1 VPIGLFG
8 IADFRRLWVIGLTTF
23 VVRWL
28 ELLVYGIFAYRQTE
42 SSFIVAMLT
51 LARLLPMG
59 LFGAF
64 LGAWAERVQRRGA
77 MMAIVLAL
85 LACSASLA
93 ALAWTGHLQ
102 VWHLFV
108 AAFINGIGWAADNPV
123 RRMMLGEVVGS
134 AQMSLAM
141 SIDIGTNNASRM
153 LGPTLGGV
161 LLAGLGIGGCFALSV
176 ALYAIALH
184 SSLRLAYR
192 NADLPAGSEP
202 VLARVLEGVILAWQD
217 RRLRGIFLVT
227 ILYNFFG
234 WPYTSMVPVIAQD
247 HLHLSTEGIG
257 LIASL
262 DGVGAFIGAVL
273 MALLCRP
280 SFFSRAYVGGCAIY
294 FAMVSVF
301 ALAPH
306 AVPAGLALLLLGI
319 GGSGYSIMQTTLV
332 YLAAPPE
339 MRSRALGVLSVCIGL
354 GPIGFINLG
363 VMADY
368 FGASVATAA
377 IGLEGLLA
385 LALTWPLWRRI

>member
-1 VPIGLFG
+1 MSLFG
-8 IADFRRLWVIGLTTF
+8 IADFRRLWVVGLATF

-28 ELLVYGIFAYRQTE
+28 ELLVFGIVAYRDTG

-64 LGAWAERVQRRGA
+64 LGAWAERVQRRSA
-77 MMAIVLAL
+77 MLAIVLAL
-85 LACSASLA
+85 LACSATLA
-93 ALAWTGHLQ
+93 VLAWSGHLQ

-134 AQMSLAM
+134 VRMSLGM
-141 SIDIGTNNASRM
+141 SVDIGTNNASRM

-161 LLAGLGIGGCFALSV
+161 LLASLGIAGCFALSV
-176 ALYAIALH
+176 VLYLVALH
-184 SSLRLAYR
+184 ASLGLAYR
-192 NADLPAGSEP
+192 NADRAAGAES
-202 VLARVLEGVILAWQD
+202 VLARVLEGVALAWTD
-217 RRLRGIFLVT
+217 RRLRAIFLVT
-227 ILYNFFG
+227 ILYNLFG
-234 WPYTSMVPVIAQD
+234 WPYTSMVPVIAED

-273 MALLCRP
+273 MALACRP
-280 SFFSRAYVGGCAIY
+280 SFYSAAYVGGCAVY
-294 FAMVSVF
+294 FAMLSGF

-306 AVPAGLALLLLGI
+306 AVPAGAALLVLGI

-332 YLAAPPE
+332 YLAAPAE

-363 VMADY
+363 LMADR
-368 FGASVATAA
+368 FGASAATAA
-377 IGLEGLLA
+377 IGLEGLVA

>member
-1 VPIGLFG
+1 MPMGLFG
-8 IADFRRLWVIGLTTF
+8 IADFRRLWVIGLATC

-28 ELLVYGIFAYRQTE
+28 ELLAFGIFAYRHTE

-64 LGAWAERVQRRGA
+64 LGAWAERMQRRHA
-77 MMAIVLAL
+77 MVAVVLSL
-85 LACSASLA
+85 LLCSACLA
-93 ALAWTGHLQ
+93 ALAWTGHLR

-134 AQMSLAM
+134 PQMSLAM
-141 SIDIGTNNASRM
+141 SVDIGTNNASRM

-161 LLAGLGIGGCFALSV
+161 LLASLGIGGCFALSV
-176 ALYAIALH
+176 VLYLVALH
-184 SSLRLAYR
+184 SSLGLTYR
-192 NADLPAGSEP
+192 NADLPTAGEP
-202 VLARVLEGVILAWQD
+202 VLTRVLEGVLLACRDQ
-217 RRLRGIFLVT
+217 RLRGIFLVT
-227 ILYNFFG
+227 ILYNLFG

-247 HLHLSTEGIG
+247 HLRLSTEGIG

-280 SFFSRAYVGGCAIY
+280 SFYARAYVGGCAIY

-306 AVPAGLALLLLGI
+306 AVPAGLALLALGI

-363 VMADY
+363 LMADQ
-368 FGASVATAA
+368 FGSSVATAA
-377 IGLEGLLA
+377 IGLEGLVA

>member
-1 VPIGLFG
+1 MGLFG
-8 IADFRRLWVIGLTTF
+8 IADFRRLWVVGLTTF

-28 ELLVYGIFAYRQTE
+28 ELLVYGIFAYRQTG

-64 LGAWAERVQRRGA
+64 LGAWADRMQRRFA
-77 MMAIVLAL
+77 MVVIVLVL
-85 LACSASLA
+85 LACSAGLA
-93 ALAWTGHLQ
+93 ALAWTGQLQ

-141 SIDIGTNNASRM
+141 SVDIGTNNASRM
-153 LGPTLGGV
+153 LGPTLGGM
-161 LLAGLGIGGCFALSV
+161 LLAGFGMGGCFALSV
-176 ALYAIALH
+176 ALYAAALH

-192 NADLPAGSEP
+192 NAELPPGGEP
-202 VLARVLEGVILAWQD
+202 VLARVLEGVTLAWQD
-217 RRLRGIFLVT
+217 RRLRAIFLVT
-227 ILYNFFG
+227 ILYNLFG
-234 WPYTSMVPVIAQD
+234 WPYSSMIPVIGQD

-273 MALLCRP
+273 MGLLCPP
-280 SFFSRAYVGGCAIY
+280 SFYARAYIGGCAVY
-294 FAMVSVF
+294 FAMLSLF
-301 ALAPH
+301 ALASH
-306 AVPAGLALLLLGI
+306 AVPAGVALLILGI

-332 YLAAPPE
+332 YLAAPVE

-363 VMADY
+363 LMADY
-368 FGASVATAA
+368 LGASAATAVM
-377 IGLEGLLA
+377 GLEGLAA

>member
-1 VPIGLFG
+1 MSLFG
-8 IADFRRLWVIGLTTF
+8 IADFRRLWVVGLTTS

-28 ELLVYGIFAYRQTE
+28 ELLVYGIFAYRQTD

-51 LARLLPMG
+51 LVRLLPMG

-64 LGAWAERVQRRGA
+64 LGAWAERMQRRGA
-77 MMAIVLAL
+77 MLAIVLVL
-85 LACSASLA
+85 LIVSTCLA

-123 RRMMLGEVVGS
+123 RRMMLGEVVGTP
-134 AQMSLAM
+134 QMGLAM
-141 SIDIGTNNASRM
+141 SIDVGTNNASRM
-153 LGPTLGGV
+153 LGPTVGGV
-161 LLAGLGIGGCFALSV
+161 LLASLGIGGCFALSV
-176 ALYAIALH
+176 VLYVAALH
-184 SSLRLAYR
+184 ASFSLTYR
-192 NADLPAGSEP
+192 NEDLPSGSEP
-202 VLARVLEGVILAWQD
+202 VLARVLEGVKLAYQD
-217 RRLRGIFLVT
+217 HRLRAIFLIT
-227 ILYNFFG
+227 ILYNLFG

-247 HLHLSTEGIG
+247 HLHLSTQGIG
-257 LIASL
+257 LMASL

-280 SFFSRAYVGGCAIY
+280 SFYTRAYIGGCAIY
-294 FAMVSVF
+294 FAMLSVF

-306 AVPAGLALLLLGI
+306 AVPAGLALLALGI
-319 GGSGYSIMQTTLV
+319 GGSGFSIMQTTLV
-332 YLAAPPE
+332 YLAAPVE

-363 VMADY
+363 VMAHF
-368 FGASVATAA
+368 FGATAATAA
-377 IGLEGLLA
+377 IGLEGLVA